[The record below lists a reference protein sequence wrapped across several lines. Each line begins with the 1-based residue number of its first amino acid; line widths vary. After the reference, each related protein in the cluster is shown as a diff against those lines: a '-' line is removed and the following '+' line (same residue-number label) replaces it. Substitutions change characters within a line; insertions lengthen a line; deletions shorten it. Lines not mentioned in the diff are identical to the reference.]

1 MKTLKGGTWKIKL
14 SSCFHARIPDIH
26 YSSRLLIKT
35 QHSGLL
41 ISCKKNSFVLVL
53 LTALLAGACSTQRT
67 VLSVEDMSPANVS
80 GSELAALVPD
90 YRESIKSITGSGR
103 AIVSEPGNS
112 DRVTLEF
119 LSGREASLITVRTG
133 VGIEGGQILVDS
145 DSLLVYNRVDGYA
158 EKVSV
163 NQSNL
168 TSIGSL
174 ASLNM
179 LSMFSYSLPAG
190 QVRYV
195 FEDDSRYMAVLDDE
209 TRVTVMKGSGFVE
222 SVQQQNTRA
231 AYSRIEY
238 EGYAEID
245 NFFLPRKITI
255 FSRDGS
261 SRATFLVKRLDV
273 NSPLPE
279 LTIDL
284 PDNTPIRRL

>member
-1 MKTLKGGTWKIKL
+1 LNTKTRNI
-14 SSCFHARIPDIH
+14 FI
-26 YSSRLLIKT
+26 
-35 QHSGLL
+35 
-41 ISCKKNSFVLVL
+41 
-53 LTALLAGACSTQRT
+53 LLALIGFVAASCSTQRT
-67 VLSVEDMSPANVS
+67 VLSPENMTPSDINA
-80 GSELAALVPD
+80 GGLAEMVPD
-90 YRESIKSITGSGR
+90 YSETLQAITGNGR

-119 LSGREASLITVRTG
+119 LSSREASLITVRTG

-145 DSLLVYNRVDGYA
+145 DSLLVYNRLDGYA

-179 LSMFSYSLPAG
+179 LNMFSYSLQAD
-190 QVRYV
+190 QIRNI
-195 FEDDSRYMAVLDDE
+195 FEDDSRYMAILDDE
-209 TRVTVMKGSGFVE
+209 TRVTLMKESGLVE
-222 SVQQQNTRA
+222 SVQQQSTNA

-238 EGYAEID
+238 EGYAEIN
-245 NFFLPRKITI
+245 NFYLPRKITI

-261 SRATFLVKRLDV
+261 SRATFLVQSLDV
-273 NSPLPE
+273 NSTLPE

>member
-1 MKTLKGGTWKIKL
+1 MLNT
-14 SSCFHARIPDIH
+14 F
-26 YSSRLLIKT
+26 
-35 QHSGLL
+35 
-41 ISCKKNSFVLVL
+41 KKNSLFLIL
-53 LTALLAGACSTQRT
+53 PAALLVVSCSTQRS
-67 VLSVEDMSPANVS
+67 VLSVEDMSPS
-80 GSELAALVPD
+80 GLSGTGLAELVPD
-90 YRESIKSITGSGR
+90 YRESLRSIAGSGR

-119 LSGREASLITVRTG
+119 LSSREASLITVRTG

-179 LSMFSYSLPAG
+179 LSMFSYSLPSG
-190 QVRYV
+190 QVEYV
-195 FEDDSRYMAVLDDE
+195 FEDDSRYVAVLDDE
-209 TRVTVMKGSGFVE
+209 TRVTVMKESGFVE
-222 SVQQQNTRA
+222 SVQQQGSRA

-238 EGYAEID
+238 EGYAKID
-245 NFFLPRKITI
+245 DFFLPRKITI

-261 SRATFLVKRLDV
+261 SRATFLVQRLDV

>member
-1 MKTLKGGTWKIKL
+1 
-14 SSCFHARIPDIH
+14 
-26 YSSRLLIKT
+26 
-35 QHSGLL
+35 L
-41 ISCKKNSFVLVL
+41 ISFRKNSFVLII
-53 LTALLAGACSTQRT
+53 LTALLAAACSTPRS
-67 VLSVEDMSPANVS
+67 VLSVEDMNPSDLS
-80 GSELAALVPD
+80 GSELAGMVPD
-90 YRESIKSITGSGR
+90 YSESLQTIKGSGR

-112 DRVTLEF
+112 DRVTLDF
-119 LSGREASLITVRTG
+119 LSSRDASLITVRTG

-179 LSMFSYSLPAG
+179 LSMFSYSLPAE
-190 QVRYV
+190 QVQYV
-195 FEDDSRYMAVLDDE
+195 FEDDSRYMAILEDE
-209 TRVTVMKGSGFVE
+209 TRITVLKGSGYVE
-222 SVQQQNTRA
+222 SIQQQGTRA

-245 NFFLPRKITI
+245 DFYLPRKITI

-261 SRATFLVKRLDV
+261 SRATFLVQRLDV
-273 NSPLPE
+273 NSLLPE

-284 PDNTPIRRL
+284 PENTPIRRL